1 METKICG
8 RCKIEQ
14 SVEFFGK
21 DKHSKSGYRSACN
34 DCRKIESKK
43 YRENNKERRTKT
55 LKDYYDKNK
64 EIIAVKGK
72 IRYYDDVE
80 KTRGV
85 KLKSYHKNKDKES
98 NIQRKK
104 NYRKENRPKLNEW
117 EKNKRQTDPIYKLS
131 ATVRSRLKDF
141 LKKKN
146 ITKQSPTFDM
156 VGCTPQF
163 LKEHLE
169 NQFREGMTW
178 ENHGKYGWHIDHI
191 IPLSSATTEE
201 ELYKLCHY
209 LNLQPLW
216 AEENLSKGAKILE

>member
-14 SVEFFGK
+14 SIEFFGK
-21 DKHSKSGYRSACN
+21 DKNRKCGYRPTCN

-43 YRENNKERRTKT
+43 YRENNKERRAKT
-55 LKDYYDKNK
+55 IKDYYDKNK
-64 EIIAVKGK
+64 EIIAIKGK

-80 KTRGV
+80 KTREV

-98 NIQRKK
+98 NIQRIK

-117 EKNKRQTDPIYKLS
+117 EKNKRQTDPIYKLTS
-131 ATVRSRLKDF
+131 TVRSRLKSF
-141 LKKKN
+141 LRKNN
-146 ITKQSPTFDM
+146 ITKKNKTFEL
-156 VGCTPQF
+156 VGCTPQE

-169 NQFREGMTW
+169 KQFREGMTW
-178 ENHGKYGWHIDHI
+178 DNHGMYGWHIDHI

-209 LNLQPLW
+209 TNLQPLW
-216 AEENLSKGAKILE
+216 AEENLSKGNKVL